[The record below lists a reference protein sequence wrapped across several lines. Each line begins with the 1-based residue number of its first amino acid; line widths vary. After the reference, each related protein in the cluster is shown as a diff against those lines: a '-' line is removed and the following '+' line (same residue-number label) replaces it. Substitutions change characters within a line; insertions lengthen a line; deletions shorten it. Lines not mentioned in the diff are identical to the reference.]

1 MSRESDLLFGVLA
14 QKLNLITRGQ
24 LIECLSE
31 WEADPTG
38 NLADLFV
45 EKGYLKSSTRLSLE
59 KMTAECADQLG
70 GGDPA
75 MSFSSLSISDEMRR
89 ELADALAKDSRLSSC
104 IRSSAGEGKTRS
116 LTPLD
121 SRPRPELPP
130 PPPEREDVPP
140 LDPAFRDPV
149 GAGRYQLEREIGRG
163 GLGQVIEAKDRI
175 LGRDVAVKVMVG
187 GSHDPHLVGRFRR
200 EGEVAGRLLHPHIVP
215 VFDVGIHEEESGAK
229 HYFTMGRIRGRDLD
243 DILHERGRGAAP
255 RLEDLSRQRLLQIF
269 QDVCLAVAYAHDQ
282 GVIHRDLK
290 PSNIMVGEYGEVYV
304 VDWGLAKMVGKPLDT
319 DPTDFISDGTDFG
332 DAKQTAES
340 KYIDPEY
347 LHSEITSKVI
357 RCYYEVYNQL
367 GVGYLEKVY
376 EKALL
381 SELERAFE
389 NVRSQEFLTVKYKEI
404 VAGQYCAD
412 IVVEDKVLVELKA
425 VRDLAPAHE
434 AQVVNYL
441 KATGLE
447 VGLLLNFGSHEPQIR
462 RKILTKRE
470 TRPPPPSID
479 QRKSDSDQR
488 DQRPPNQM
496 DEELLDVDSL
506 ELALTI
512 EGEVLGTPS
521 YMPPEQALTFQPPF
535 DGPSRQSIIEKICR
549 EEPVPPSTRASLI
562 RSEAGLPEGPDSV
575 ILEGEDALAEAGEG
589 LQAIPGS
596 IPRGLDE
603 IVLKSLAR
611 EQGDRYPSV
620 MALHDDVQRF
630 LEGEKERAWKQRE
643 ANERAGAGTEHLA
656 RFRELGREIQE
667 EEEAVSALTKRV
679 EPWAPLEEK
688 RKLWA
693 AQDRLK
699 MLRDE
704 RMEEYGKAEIA
715 FGQAIQ
721 ADPVNWEATQGRCA
735 LYFERYLAAEKRQD
749 REEMALY
756 RRLLRGYDRRGEW
769 IGRIEQPGALTLRT
783 FTYRCNCLQPSPGK
797 VRFEFGEEPT
807 VPWRGGRPREE
818 EAEAED
824 RLVPP
829 IWIHFEGR
837 RERA

>member
-1 MSRESDLLFGVLA
+1 
-14 QKLNLITRGQ
+14 
-24 LIECLSE
+24 
-31 WEADPTG
+31 
-38 NLADLFV
+38 
-45 EKGYLKSSTRLSLE
+45 
-59 KMTAECADQLG
+59 
-70 GGDPA
+70 
-75 MSFSSLSISDEMRR
+75 
-89 ELADALAKDSRLSSC
+89 
-104 IRSSAGEGKTRS
+104 
-116 LTPLD
+116 
-121 SRPRPELPP
+121 
-130 PPPEREDVPP
+130 
-140 LDPAFRDPV
+140 
-149 GAGRYQLEREIGRG
+149 
-163 GLGQVIEAKDRI
+163 
-175 LGRDVAVKVMVG
+175 
-187 GSHDPHLVGRFRR
+187 
-200 EGEVAGRLLHPHIVP
+200 
-215 VFDVGIHEEESGAK
+215 
-229 HYFTMGRIRGRDLD
+229 
-243 DILHERGRGAAP
+243 
-255 RLEDLSRQRLLQIF
+255 
-269 QDVCLAVAYAHDQ
+269 
-282 GVIHRDLK
+282 
-290 PSNIMVGEYGEVYV
+290 
-304 VDWGLAKMVGKPLDT
+304 
-319 DPTDFISDGTDFG
+319 
-332 DAKQTAES
+332 
-340 KYIDPEY
+340 
-347 LHSEITSKVI
+347 
-357 RCYYEVYNQL
+357 
-367 GVGYLEKVY
+367 
-376 EKALL
+376 
-381 SELERAFE
+381 
-389 NVRSQEFLTVKYKEI
+389 
-404 VAGQYCAD
+404 
-412 IVVEDKVLVELKA
+412 
-425 VRDLAPAHE
+425 
-434 AQVVNYL
+434 
-441 KATGLE
+441 
-447 VGLLLNFGSHEPQIR
+447 
-462 RKILTKRE
+462 
-470 TRPPPPSID
+470 
-479 QRKSDSDQR
+479 
-488 DQRPPNQM
+488 M

-521 YMPPEQALTFQPPF
+521 YMPPEQAQGRTEEVDERSDIYSLGAILYEILTFQPPF

-837 RERA
+837 RERACFTHTPDCRREEIEGVEVTLHRYEEQDRQLVLGEGQNLGGTPIEGRELHQGSFLCLLRFPDFGEVRIPVRIDRDRTWEQEVNLYPPPVLPEGFIFVAGGSFIEGDRGVERRTRDFFIASEPVTFEEYLGFLNALAESDLERARKRQPREGDLKLLEEEGGRWHFPSDEATRPLPVAPGLPVYGVSWFDAQAYCAWRSGEEGRLYTLPHEEEWEKAARGVDGRRYPWGNSVDHLFSNTMYAVEGGSQLVEPGNFPKDRSPYQVMDMAGNMPTWCINAPEGTMQKDRLLRGGAWCFNIDRAEAGCRFGLEPQTAFRHTGFRLVLRPLGLPDPSM